1 MRKLP
6 FSALLLS
13 SVLALTSLSV
23 QASPDTDRVSQ
34 KIREKTGMIP
44 TSVQKSPV
52 AGLYEI
58 VVRRQIFYTDAEGK
72 YLIAGRI
79 FDTVANTDI
88 TAARMEELNRIDW
101 KVFRLEDAVK
111 VVRGKGERKLVV
123 FTDAR
128 CPYCSML
135 ERNLQ
140 KMDNITVYNF
150 IYPILNSGS
159 ISKNIFCSENP
170 VAAFEA
176 HMLEGK
182 DPAEIA
188 EGKCDYSALHRNLE
202 IGRELGI
209 TGTPTISFPDGSR
222 VSGALTPDQ
231 IEARLAAAK

>member
-52 AGLYEI
+52 A
-58 VVRRQIFYTDAEGK
+58 
-72 YLIAGRI
+72 
-79 FDTVANTDI
+79 
-88 TAARMEELNRIDW
+88 
-101 KVFRLEDAVK
+101 
-111 VVRGKGERKLVV
+111 
-123 FTDAR
+123 
-128 CPYCSML
+128 
-135 ERNLQ
+135 
-140 KMDNITVYNF
+140 
-150 IYPILNSGS
+150 
-159 ISKNIFCSENP
+159 
-170 VAAFEA
+170 AFEA

-209 TGTPTISFPDGSR
+209 TGTPTIIFPDGSR